1 MILIKKL
8 MYFDNT
14 FLNIILS
21 VKNTHERNGNMID
34 KRINLYIDF
43 DGVIMDTIR
52 VSYKM
57 MEDLGIDLSDRDAVI
72 KFYQNIDWSEL
83 LANSE
88 ELKEAFKYI
97 NMIYDEG
104 IYNPIIL
111 TTVNSLQEMTA
122 KINYV
127 RSKNDHI
134 SVICVPSGI
143 EKSMVV
149 NAAGSILVDDYSG
162 NLIKWANSEGVSI
175 KFGYDEKFVSINSLE
190 YFVRNKYVKK
200 RCLTA

>member
-72 KFYQNIDWSEL
+72 KFYQNIDWNEL

>member
-1 MILIKKL
+1 

-14 FLNIILS
+14 FLNTMLS

-72 KFYQNIDWSEL
+72 KFYQNIDWNEL

-200 RCLTA
+200 RCLLLSFGY

>member
-1 MILIKKL
+1 

>member
-1 MILIKKL
+1 

-72 KFYQNIDWSEL
+72 KFYQNINWNEL

-111 TTVNSLQEMTA
+111 TTVNSLQEMTV

-127 RSKNDHI
+127 RSKNVHI

>member
-1 MILIKKL
+1 
-8 MYFDNT
+8 
-14 FLNIILS
+14 
-21 VKNTHERNGNMID
+21 MID

-57 MEDLGIDLSDRDAVI
+57 MEDLGIDLNDRDAVI
-72 KFYQNIDWSEL
+72 KFYQNIDWNEL

>member
-1 MILIKKL
+1 

-14 FLNIILS
+14 FLNTILS
-21 VKNTHERNGNMID
+21 VKNTHKRRYDIMD

-57 MEDLGIDLSDRDAVI
+57 MEDLGIDLNDRDAVI
-72 KFYQNIDWSEL
+72 KFYQNIDWNEL

-88 ELKEAFKYI
+88 ELEEAFKYI
-97 NMIYDEG
+97 NMIYEEG

-111 TTVNSLQEMTA
+111 TTVNSLQEMIA

-134 SVICVPSGI
+134 SVICVPSGVD
-143 EKSMVV
+143 KSMVV

-200 RCLTA
+200 RCFTA

>member
-1 MILIKKL
+1 

-72 KFYQNIDWSEL
+72 KFYQNIDWNEL

-200 RCLTA
+200 RYLLLSFGY

>member
-1 MILIKKL
+1 

-14 FLNIILS
+14 FLNTMLS

-72 KFYQNIDWSEL
+72 KFYQNIDWNEL

-175 KFGYDEKFVSINSLE
+175 KFGYDEKFVSINSLG

>member
-1 MILIKKL
+1 

-72 KFYQNIDWSEL
+72 KFYQNIDWNEL

>member
-1 MILIKKL
+1 

-57 MEDLGIDLSDRDAVI
+57 MEDLGIDLNDRDAVI
-72 KFYQNIDWSEL
+72 KFYQNIDWNEL